1 MGVHAIQNVEAIA
14 SKVYLGGV
22 VLVVLYYDY
31 TFYVYLENGEEEQ
44 PLLDTTFPD
53 ISFQKEGMQLKMYRG
68 GVPGCPELRRL
79 SIWKVVLDMMD
90 DSDGEEGGARV
101 LNASLAASS
110 KGSADRLRADSKQME
125 HRREEDVKTQG
136 EDGTKPTNNTSPT
149 KPEARK
155 TALPHHIAPLKQ
167 PSASGSVALK
177 KIPDL
182 GLKAPW
188 DETGR
193 PLGLRAS
200 K

>member
-1 MGVHAIQNVEAIA
+1 VEAIA

-22 VLVVLYYDY
+22 VLVLLYYDY
-31 TFYVYLENGEEEQ
+31 TFYVYLESGEEEQ

-53 ISFQKEGMQLKMYRG
+53 ISFQKEGMQLKTYRG
-68 GVPGCPELRRL
+68 GVSGCPELRRL
-79 SIWKVVLDMMD
+79 SIWKVVHDFMN
-90 DSDGEEGGARV
+90 DSDEEDG
-101 LNASLAASS
+101 AASRV
-110 KGSADRLRADSKQME
+110 SALDGAHAKRADAKEME
-125 HRREEDVKTQG
+125 RRPEED
-136 EDGTKPTNNTSPT
+136 TKDKPSGSSPS
-149 KPEARK
+149 KPADVQSRK
-155 TALPHHIAPLKQ
+155 SALPHHIAPLKQ
-167 PSASGSVALK
+167 PSLSGSVALK